1 MTTPLTLDTARGND
15 GKFMLVAA
23 GEIDL
28 SNIDAF
34 NLALASAATEASG
47 GDRALLVDLSAVEY
61 LDSAAINTLAANA
74 DRIELVAHP
83 ILMSVLRISGL
94 TELTTVEAAPPPAG
108 GAAPKTST
116 SE

>member
-1 MTTPLTLDTARGND
+1 MTTPLTLDTARGSD
-15 GKFMLVAA
+15 GKFMLVAE

-34 NLALASAATEASG
+34 DLALASAATEASG
-47 GDRALLVDLSAVEY
+47 DDRALLVDLSAVEY
-61 LDSAAINTLAANA
+61 LDSAAINALAAHA

-94 TELTTVEAAPPPAG
+94 TELTTVEAAPDG
-108 GAAPKTST
+108 GDSPKPLN